1 MRAPARSPR
10 AFGFSR
16 ALFLG
21 AAVLF
26 AACATAHSD
35 FERASRAN
43 TPAAFREFLRKHP
56 NSEFKPQAQ
65 RAIARLEA
73 KEARSREKR
82 ARRRAEDEKRRWQE
96 AESADTLQAYEAFL
110 THPRLKNSKFRPPA
124 VAAYRKLVRQ
134 RALAL
139 GRPVERIRTLPSPG
153 FNEQDLRKAFPA
165 GRSSFIEEEGGAA
178 SPGPSRDAAAVA
190 GHQFTTLTMA
200 SLSASVASSANP
212 RLTAEIYGDPD
223 RGLFVEIDR
232 AVPARSRGAAAKG
245 AAEASAQESI
255 AFSGAG
261 VIVLRSE
268 GPTRVLELGGGS
280 ILEGAP

>member
-1 MRAPARSPR
+1 VRAPVRSPR

-16 ALFLG
+16 ALSLG

-43 TPAAFREFLRKHP
+43 TSAAYREFLRKHP
-56 NSEFKPQAQ
+56 DSEFKPQAE

-73 KEARSREKR
+73 KEARSREER
-82 ARRRAEDEKRRWQE
+82 ARKKAEDEKRRWQE
-96 AESADTLQAYEAFL
+96 AESADTLQAHEAFL
-110 THPRLKNSKFRPPA
+110 THPRLKNSKYRPQA
-124 VAAYRKLVRQ
+124 VAAYKKLVRQ

-139 GRPVERIRTLPSPG
+139 GRPVERIHTLPSPG
-153 FNEQDLRKAFPA
+153 FSAQDLRKAFPA

-178 SPGPSRDAAAVA
+178 SPAPSRDAPATA
-190 GHQFTTLTMA
+190 GHQFTTLSMA
-200 SLSASVASSANP
+200 SLTASVASSANP
-212 RLTAEIYGDPD
+212 RLTAEIYADPE

-232 AVPARSRGAAAKG
+232 AIPARSRGAAAKG
-245 AAEASAQESI
+245 AAESSAEERI

>member
-1 MRAPARSPR
+1 MRALVRSPR

-26 AACATAHSD
+26 TACATAHGD

-43 TPAAFREFLRKHP
+43 TPAAFREFLREHP
-56 NSEFKPQAQ
+56 NSQFKPQAE

-73 KEARSREKR
+73 REARSREER

-96 AESADTLQAYEAFL
+96 AESADTLQSYEGFL
-110 THPRLKNSKFRPPA
+110 THPRLKNSRYRPQA
-124 VAAYRKLVRQ
+124 VAAYKKLVRQ

-139 GRPVERIRTLPSPG
+139 GRPVERIHTLPSPG
-153 FNEQDLRKAFPA
+153 FSAQDLRKAFPA

-178 SPGPSRDAAAVA
+178 GPAPSRDAPAAA
-190 GHQFTTLTMA
+190 GHRFTTLSMA
-200 SLSASVASSANP
+200 SLSASVAGSANP
-212 RLTAEIYGDPD
+212 RLTAEIYADPD

-245 AAEASAQESI
+245 AAESSAEESI

-268 GPTRVLELGGGS
+268 GPTRVLELG
-280 ILEGAP
+280 EGTWLAGDP